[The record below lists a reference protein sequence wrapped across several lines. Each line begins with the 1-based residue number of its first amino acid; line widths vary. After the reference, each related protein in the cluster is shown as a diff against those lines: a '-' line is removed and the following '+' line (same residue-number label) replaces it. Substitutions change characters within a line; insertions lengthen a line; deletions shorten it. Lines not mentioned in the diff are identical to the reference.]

1 MGKRVLILNNRTMMR
16 KMIAKTFNNNGYNV
30 IGEAR
35 NVVEAAAA
43 YKKLKP
49 DLVIIDAEMTYSYRK
64 KAIELIYSLNAK
76 AGIALLSILGP
87 KVFIVDPVDPI
98 SDDFIVSRLPEGHPL
113 LIIEKEFSKSLSDY
127 LDSINYASLSPASQT
142 G

>member
-16 KMIAKTFNNNGYNV
+16 KMIAKTFNNNGYIV

-35 NVVEAAAA
+35 NAAEAAAA

-64 KAIELIYSLNAK
+64 KAINLIYSLNAK

-87 KVFIVDPVDPI
+87 KVFIVDPVDPV
-98 SDDFIVSRLPEGHPL
+98 SDDFIVSRVPEGHPL

-127 LDSINYASLSPASQT
+127 LDSINYASLSLASQT

>member
-16 KMIAKTFNNNGYNV
+16 KMIAKTFNNNGYIV
-30 IGEAR
+30 VGEAR
-35 NVVEAAAA
+35 NAAEAAAA

-64 KAIELIYSLNAK
+64 KAINLIYSLNAK

-87 KVFIVDPVDPI
+87 KVFIVDPVDPV
-98 SDDFIVSRLPEGHPL
+98 SDDFIVSRVPEGHPL

-127 LDSINYASLSPASQT
+127 LDSINYASLSLASQT

>member
-1 MGKRVLILNNRTMMR
+1 MMR

-30 IGEAR
+30 VGEAR

-43 YKKLKP
+43 YRKLKP

-64 KAIELIYSLNAK
+64 KAIELIYSSNAK
-76 AGIALLSILGP
+76 ASIALLSILGP

-127 LDSINYASLSPASQT
+127 LDSINYASLSLASQT

>member
-1 MGKRVLILNNRTMMR
+1 MMR

-30 IGEAR
+30 VAEAR
-35 NVVEAAAA
+35 NAAEAAAA
-43 YKKLKP
+43 YKKLGP

-87 KVFIVDPVDPI
+87 KVFIVDPIGPV
-98 SDDFIVSRLPEGHPL
+98 SDDFTLSRLPEDHPL

-127 LDSINYASLSPASQT
+127 LDSINYAPLSLASQT

>member
-1 MGKRVLILNNRTMMR
+1 LGKRILILNNRTLMR
-16 KMIAKTFNNNGYNV
+16 KMITKTFNNNGYNV
-30 IGEAR
+30 VGEAR
-35 NVVEAAAA
+35 NITEAAAA

-49 DLVIIDAEMTYSYRK
+49 DLVIIDAEMTYSHRK

-87 KVFIVDPVDPI
+87 KVYIVDPVDSV
-98 SDDFIVSRLPEGHPL
+98 SDDFTFIRLPEGHPL
-113 LIIEKEFSKSLSDY
+113 LIIEKEFSKSLSGY
-127 LDSINYASLSPASQT
+127 LDSLNYASISLDSQT

>member
-1 MGKRVLILNNRTMMR
+1 MVKRILILNNRTLMR
-16 KMIAKTFNNNGYNV
+16 KMIAKTFNNNGYTV
-30 IGEAR
+30 VGEAR
-35 NVVEAAAA
+35 NIAEAAAA

-76 AGIALLSILGP
+76 AGIALLSVLGP
-87 KVFIVDPVDPI
+87 KVFIVDPVGPV
-98 SDDFIVSRLPEGHPL
+98 SDDFTFSRLPEGHPL
-113 LIIEKEFSKSLSDY
+113 LVIEREFSKSLSGY
-127 LDSINYASLSPASQT
+127 LDSLNYASLSMVSQT

>member
-1 MGKRVLILNNRTMMR
+1 MGKKVLILNNRTMMR

-30 IGEAR
+30 VGETR
-35 NVVEAAAA
+35 NAAEAAAA

-49 DLVIIDAEMTYSYRK
+49 DLVIIDAEMAYSYRK
-64 KAIELIYSLNAK
+64 KAIELIYYINAK

-87 KVFIVDPVDPI
+87 KVFIVDPVGPN
-98 SDDFIVSRLPEGHPL
+98 SNGFIISRLPEDHPL

-127 LDSINYASLSPASQT
+127 LDSINYASLSLASQT

>member
-1 MGKRVLILNNRTMMR
+1 MSKRVLILNNRTMMR

-30 IGEAR
+30 VGEAR

-98 SDDFIVSRLPEGHPL
+98 SDDFIISRLPEGHPL

-127 LDSINYASLSPASQT
+127 LDSINYASLSLASQT